1 MDFLRSIVFLIG
13 ALLIIV
19 LAARQMGEVFS
30 RYKLPL
36 ISGFLFVGVMTGP
49 FILDFVHTED
59 VPKFLLL
66 DELSLA
72 FIAFAAGAELELN
85 VIRGYFRSILSLI
98 GGQIIAVYAVGLTAF
113 LLIKDM
119 VPFMSGLPGG
129 EILAISLLGATI
141 MIARSPSSALAIIK
155 ELRARGPF
163 THKVLGA
170 TVLMDAVV
178 IVIFVASISIAAV
191 LVEGT
196 GFKVGLLAFVILEIL
211 LDILLGILVGQLLRF
226 IMILPFKNLKW
237 ARSVLILLLGLS
249 VFLLSNELHGLH
261 LFSLPIGLFSEPLLI
276 CMTAGLYIANY
287 TRNSS
292 DFQHIIEYM
301 SPGVFLLFFTL
312 VGIELELVVIGQ
324 SWVVLLI
331 LFAAR
336 AAGIIVGSIA
346 GTTLS
351 NDRSNGNAFL
361 GLGFITQAGVSVGLA
376 KEIGVEFGSWGPQLA
391 TLSIGVIVLSQVVGP
406 PILKWAITK
415 VGEAHTRAESPEFD
429 GVRDAIIF
437 GVEGQSLALARQLET
452 HEWNVLMVECKPE
465 LIGESVNGRRIE
477 KLEEISVNELQR
489 LGMSAADGV
498 VLMLSDEENYAICEL
513 IYENYGIDNV
523 IVRLQDREH
532 FEKFHELGALVIEPV
547 TAMVSLLDQF
557 VRSPM
562 AASMLL
568 GMDSTE
574 EFLEIEMNNPDLD
587 GVAIRDLHFPHD
599 VLILS
604 ISRKGS
610 RLISHGYTRLQIGDH
625 VTVVGSPD
633 SLSEVEVRFGS

>member
-178 IVIFVASISIAAV
+178 IVIFAASISIAAV

-196 GFKVGLLAFVILEIL
+196 GFKVGLLAFVVLEIL

-610 RLISHGYTRLQIGDH
+610 RLISHGYTRLQLGDH